1 MFLREWK
8 AAHEGDYAAQR
19 NVAFCFRGS
28 STCGVVPDRIQ
39 GCAWRVIIIDAADS

>member
-8 AAHEGDYAAQR
+8 AAREGDYAAQR
-19 NVAFCFRGS
+19 NVAFCFRRS
-28 STCGVVPDRIQ
+28 STCSVVPDRIQ